1 MTDRE
6 GQEGPGKEELCL
18 LGQLELADWGLERW
32 WPPCPHRQQGLPE
45 TGINTESRSPE
56 TERPGLRDVAEPQ
69 DSPAFGF
76 FCLDSQS
83 KPVLAEGSSSPVSVI
98 DKRNHVGC
106 VPEHSPLPSSLSL
119 SLCLSLALALS
130 LGQSRT
136 VMNSWAEVFSLPAC
150 LACQD
155 NTL

>member
-1 MTDRE
+1 M
-6 GQEGPGKEELCL
+6 
-18 LGQLELADWGLERW
+18 
-32 WPPCPHRQQGLPE
+32 
-45 TGINTESRSPE
+45 
-56 TERPGLRDVAEPQ
+56 AEPQ

-83 KPVLAEGSSSPVSVI
+83 MPVLAEGSSSHVSVI
-98 DKRNHVGC
+98 YNLNHVGC
-106 VPEHSPLPSSLSL
+106 VPEYSPLPSSL

-136 VMNSWAEVFSLPAC
+136 VMNSWAEVFSLAAC

-155 NTL
+155 NTLYSEFWKKKLCLSSEAELFVPKK